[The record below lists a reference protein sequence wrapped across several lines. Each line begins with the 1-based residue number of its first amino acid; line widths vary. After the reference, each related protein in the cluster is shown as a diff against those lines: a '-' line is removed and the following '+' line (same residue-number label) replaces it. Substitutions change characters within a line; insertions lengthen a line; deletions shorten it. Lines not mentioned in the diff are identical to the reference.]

1 MPILVGNHDSLAEWS
16 KALASGASP
25 QGRGFEPHSCHG
37 TNIFMLVPHVSKL
50 RAAYVHAA
58 SNAWRMCT
66 LKSHN
71 HVDNVFGST
80 PSTPL
85 RPVLVTYSCK
95 LPETHVSGPLGMAST
110 RPSKAFRVHHK
121 PCPPQQNVLVTYSRQ
136 LPETHVYV
144 QQAAGGDALELF
156 WAPAPMVP
164 LPLWKKKAGEIMFG
178 CMCSRQQETMH

>member
-66 LKSHN
+66 LKSQRLWIHSIHPITTCAGHIFLQTARN
-71 HVDNVFGST
+71 SCVRPPGYGIHST
-80 PSTPL
+80 KQSISCTSQTLPSTTKCAGHIFPPTA
-85 RPVLVTYSCK
+85 RNSC
-95 LPETHVSGPLGMAST
+95 L
-110 RPSKAFRVHHK
+110 
-121 PCPPQQNVLVTYSRQ
+121 C
-136 LPETHVYV
+136 
-144 QQAAGGDALELF
+144 AAGSRRRCTRAFLGPSSYGAI
-156 WAPAPMVP
+156 APMEEKG
-164 LPLWKKKAGEIMFG
+164 W
-178 CMCSRQQETMH
+178 